1 MPDIVD
7 DDGGSD
13 ADRKRILEVHEAYL
27 RANAAYAG
35 VLGWRADYRRGH
47 VSSEMFH
54 RSGAGNSRM
63 P

>member
-1 MPDIVD
+1 MPDIVHF
-7 DDGGSD
+7 DGGSN
-13 ADRKRILEVHEAYL
+13 ADRPPARQCVLRLEG
-27 RANAAYAG
+27 AG